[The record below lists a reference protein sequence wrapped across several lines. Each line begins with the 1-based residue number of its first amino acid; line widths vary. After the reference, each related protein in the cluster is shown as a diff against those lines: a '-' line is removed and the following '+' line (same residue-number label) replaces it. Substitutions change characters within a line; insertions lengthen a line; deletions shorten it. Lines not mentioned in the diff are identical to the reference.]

1 MMMVTVKFY
10 GVVMGEFVERHD
22 TYEVPYG
29 TTVRSLM
36 ELFFGNVAH
45 AGEGTVC
52 SDSLSTLWDSHVVLL
67 NGHGLS
73 PEKLSAQELKEGDTV
88 MMYLP
93 VEGG

>member
-1 MMMVTVKFY
+1 MRVTVKFY
-10 GVVMGEFVERHD
+10 GMVMNEFVERHD
-22 TYEVPYG
+22 TYEVPRG

-36 ELFFGNVAH
+36 ELFFGDVAY
-45 AGEGTVC
+45 AGEGTVS
-52 SDSLSTLWDSHVVLL
+52 SDSLAALWDSYVVLL

-73 PEKLSAQELKEGDTV
+73 PEKLSTHKLKENDTV